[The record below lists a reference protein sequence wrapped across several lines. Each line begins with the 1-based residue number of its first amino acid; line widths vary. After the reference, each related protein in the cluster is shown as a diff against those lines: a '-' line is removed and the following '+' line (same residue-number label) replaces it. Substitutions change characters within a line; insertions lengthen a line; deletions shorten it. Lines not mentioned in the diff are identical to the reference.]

1 MKELKMVEQK
11 LKSIY
16 YNPGHYAGFGGVRN
30 LVRAVREEGFEST
43 SSQRVKNW
51 LMKQDAYTLHKPV
64 RKSFKRNQVRVRG
77 IDENWQA
84 DLVDVQN
91 LKQFNGGYRYLLT
104 CIDVLSKYAWAV
116 PLKSKLSKDV
126 VKAFESILQE
136 GRVPIALHT
145 DKGSEFINKDF
156 QKCLKAHA
164 IHFFTTENEMKGFC
178 IERFH
183 RTLRTRM
190 AKYFTY
196 HNTYKYIPILKEL
209 LKGYNATTHSSI
221 GMKPSE
227 VTIENQHRA
236 LNALYGQRKE
246 GEKKTV
252 KPFSFKFHIGDQVR
266 VSKVK
271 MRFAKGYEANWSEEI
286 FTIAACVKRKPP
298 VYKIEDYNGE
308 QLRGTFY
315 ETELQTVKKA
325 KEDRYLVE
333 KVIRTRVRNKSKQY
347 FVRWKGYGKEFDS
360 WVERVA
366 DKR

>member
-1 MKELKMVEQK
+1 
-11 LKSIY
+11 
-16 YNPGHYAGFGGVRN
+16 
-30 LVRAVREEGFEST
+30 
-43 SSQRVKNW
+43 
-51 LMKQDAYTLHKPV
+51 MKQDAYTLHKPV
-64 RKSFKRNQVRVRG
+64 RKSFKRNKVRVRG

-104 CIDVLSKYAWAV
+104 CIDVFSKYAWAV

-164 IHFFTTENEMKGFC
+164 IHFFTRENEMKGFC

-196 HNTYKYIPILKEL
+196 HHTYKYITILKEL

-236 LNALYGQRKE
+236 LNTLYGQRKE

-252 KPFSFKFHIGDQVR
+252 KPLSFKFHIGDQVR

-286 FTIAACVKRKPP
+286 CTIAAHVKRKPP
-298 VYKIEDYNGE
+298 VYIIEDYNGE
-308 QLRGTFY
+308 RLRGTFY

-333 KVIRTRVRNKSKQY
+333 KVIRTRVRNKRKHY

-360 WVERVA
+360 WVERV